1 MTGSHA
7 AEAVSGGLASSGML
21 RSGAATSVHVGDESA
36 YRPDIDGLR
45 AIAILSVILFHA
57 FPRIVG
63 GGFVGVDV
71 FFVISG
77 YLISKIIFS
86 NLADGSFSFL
96 DFYYRRIK
104 RIFPALLLVIV
115 ASLVA
120 GWFFLVPNELKLLG
134 KHAAAGSGF
143 VQNFALWGE
152 AGYFDSASEQK
163 PLMHLWSLAVEEQF
177 YVLYPLLMWCAW
189 RFRHKI
195 LLAISTLALLSF
207 GVNVYLIRYDV
218 SAAFFLP
225 QARFWELMLGGLLA
239 YAHVFRADWRARFAA
254 RLQSQQDAICGGLAA
269 LGFVLVIASV
279 LLFRKSMDF
288 PGWLALLPTTGAF
301 LIICA
306 GPQAWVNKTILSSRI
321 MRFFGKISY
330 PLYMWHWPVLS
341 FLLIIRTKSLPPAGA
356 IIVLALCVL
365 LAWLTYRF
373 VECPIRFGTP
383 TKGKGI
389 ALATLLSIVCVAGC
403 TTFNLN
409 GFPYRIHDEQTRSLA
424 EVTDAYSYFEYNK
437 TLRAYVCH
445 SVTVAQADANK
456 CIVDS
461 PNSVFIWGDS
471 YAAALF
477 SGLNHVRAEAMPQ
490 LSLLTDG
497 NGPPFFRK
505 DANAENGA
513 TLYDINSAKLELVK
527 KIQPRV
533 ILISWMVDG
542 ANGVLPKEQAVEAFS
557 LTIEKIKSAC
567 PHSRVVVVGPVP
579 KWRIT
584 LTRQL
589 VVYYVDTGKT
599 APKYMQYGLENEPP
613 MWDAY
618 FKKEI
623 PRLGVTYISALDLM
637 CNADGCLT
645 KTSDDPKSITAID
658 SGHLTREGSIFL
670 AERIKDK
677 CLLADY
683 LCKACADEGPRKP

>member
-1 MTGSHA
+1 MLVSHA
-7 AEAVSGGLASSGML
+7 SDTASGGLANTGAL
-21 RSGAATSVHVGDESA
+21 RSELSPSA
-36 YRPDIDGLR
+36 HAGTDSTYRPDIDGLR
-45 AIAILSVILFHA
+45 AVAILSVILFHA
-57 FPRIVG
+57 FPRTIG

-96 DFYYRRIK
+96 DFYFRRIK
-104 RIFPALLLVIV
+104 RIFPALLVVIIT
-115 ASLVA
+115 SLVV

-189 RFRHKI
+189 RFKHNI

-207 GVNVYLIRYDV
+207 GANVYLIRYDV

-225 QARFWELMLGGLLA
+225 QARFWELMIGGWLA
-239 YAHVFRADWRARFAA
+239 YVHVFRRDFVTMFLG
-254 RLQSQQDAICGGLAA
+254 RLSGRQHIIQGSFAA
-269 LGFVLVIASV
+269 LGLVMIIASV
-279 LLFRKSMDF
+279 VLFRKRMYF
-288 PGWLALLPTTGAF
+288 PGWLALFPTIGAF

-306 GPQAWVNKTILSSRI
+306 GPQAWVNRVILSSRI
-321 MRFFGKISY
+321 MCFFGKISY

-341 FLLIIRTKSLPPAGA
+341 FLLIVRTKSLPPAGA
-356 IIVLALCVL
+356 IVVLAICVL

-373 VECPIRFGTP
+373 VEYPIRFGTP
-383 TKGKGI
+383 AKGKGI
-389 ALATLLSIVCVAGC
+389 ALGALLAMACVVGC

-424 EVTDAYSYFEYNK
+424 EVTDVYSYFEYNK

-445 SVTVAQADANK
+445 SVTVAEAYANK

-477 SGLNHVRAEAMPQ
+477 SGLNYVRKSGMLE
-490 LSLLTDG
+490 LSQLTDG
-497 NGPPFFRK
+497 NGPPFFRE
-505 DANAENGA
+505 DVSAENGA
-513 TLYDINSAKLELVK
+513 TLYALNSAKLELVK

-542 ANGVLPKEQAVEAFS
+542 ANGVLPKEQAVKDFS
-557 LTIEKIKSAC
+557 QTIQKIKNAC
-567 PHSRVVVVGPVP
+567 PHSKIVVVGPVP
-579 KWRIT
+579 KWRIS
-584 LTRQL
+584 LTHQL
-589 VVYYVDTGKT
+589 VGYYFETGKT
-599 APKYMQYGLENEPP
+599 APNYMQYGLENEPP

-623 PRLGVTYISALDLM
+623 PRLGVTYISVLDLM
-637 CNADGCLT
+637 CTADGCLT
-645 KTSDDPKSITAID
+645 KTSRDPKSVTAID

-670 AERIKDK
+670 AERIK
-677 CLLADY
+677 
-683 LCKACADEGPRKP
+683 EQIFNP